1 MKTID
6 NNYEPSKALVI
17 AAFAAIYIIWGST
30 YLGIMVAI
38 QSIPPMLMGG
48 LRFLVAGL
56 LLLSWCIYK
65 KEKSPPRST
74 IIKSGITGL
83 ILLLWGNGA
92 VIWAEQYIPSNI
104 TAIVVAGAPLWMT
117 LLDKREWKNS
127 FTNMAIVAGL
137 LVGFAGVIL
146 LVSSGGKE
154 AHFSLSDP
162 KQFMG
167 LLVLLSGS
175 IAWVAG
181 SLFTK
186 YSPTEGSTLMKV
198 SIQML
203 VASVAFLLVAFS
215 RGEFHTYDW
224 SQTTTKSWVALGY
237 LITFGSLIGYLSYV
251 WLLSVKTPAQVGT
264 YAYVNPS
271 VAVLLGWLI
280 IDEPITMIQ
289 IFALVIILF
298 GVMLVNKGNQVR
310 AKKNLAKVQE
320 PTIMEKI
327 EHERSFVTADKG
339 MLCTE
344 DKA

>member
-1 MKTID
+1 MKTLD
-6 NNYEPSKALVI
+6 NNHEPSKALVI
-17 AAFAAIYIIWGST
+17 AAFASIYIIWGST

-38 QSIPPMLMGG
+38 RSIPPMMMGG
-48 LRFLVAGL
+48 IRFLVAGIL
-56 LLLSWCIYK
+56 LLAWCIYK
-65 KEKSPPRST
+65 REKLPPRST
-74 IIKSGITGL
+74 IIKSVISGL
-83 ILLLWGNGA
+83 LLLLWGNGA

-127 FTNMAIVAGL
+127 FTNIAIVAGL

-146 LVSSGGKE
+146 LVSSGSE
-154 AHFSLSDP
+154 ATHFSLKDP

-203 VASVAFLLVAFS
+203 VASVAFLLVAYS
-215 RGEFHTYDW
+215 RGEFKSYDI
-224 SQTTTKSWVALGY
+224 SQTTFESWLALGY

-251 WLLSVKTPAQVGT
+251 WLLSVRTPAQVGT

-271 VAVLLGWLI
+271 VAVLLAWLI
-280 IDEPITMIQ
+280 IDEPISMIQ
-289 IFALVIILF
+289 IMALAVILF
-298 GVMLVNKGNQVR
+298 GVMLVNKGNQSR
-310 AKKNLAKVQE
+310 AKKKALKAQE
-320 PTIMEKI
+320 ELRAEKL
-327 EHERSFVTADKG
+327 EHERTFASVEKG
-339 MLCTE
+339 VLCTE
-344 DKA
+344 DK